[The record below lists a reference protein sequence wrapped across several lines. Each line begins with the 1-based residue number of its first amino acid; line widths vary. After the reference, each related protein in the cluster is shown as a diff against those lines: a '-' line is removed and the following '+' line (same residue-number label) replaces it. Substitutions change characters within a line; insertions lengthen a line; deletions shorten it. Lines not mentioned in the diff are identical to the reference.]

1 MEYKK
6 LKDIVYKYKTK
17 YENGFIKSEIDTLL
31 QELNINENRFNKAL
45 GVNTCMI
52 IDGEVITYHTDILK
66 GLVCAIE
73 NREQNNLEWD

>member
-1 MEYKK
+1 MEYNK
-6 LKDIVYKYKTK
+6 LKKIVYKYKTK

-31 QELNINENRFNKAL
+31 EELNINENRFNKAL
-45 GVNTCMI
+45 GVNTCMV